1 MPDAS
6 ASGASASGPSASGR
20 ARRSQRGKTGRPAV
34 PLPAGGESAIV
45 PPAIAD
51 AAGHP
56 AGPRDE
62 AAILDLLATGTLDV
76 KGRLVDASNAT
87 MYCTISAAG
96 TQRGGAESRQARRGG
111 AEPGGA
117 GSGWTEAACVYKPV
131 AGERPLWDFPDGTLA
146 GRELA
151 AYLVS
156 RAGGFDVV
164 PPTVYREGPFGP
176 GMCQLWIDGDTSV
189 DLVELARSDDAR
201 LRQMA
206 VFDAVVNNAD
216 RKIGHL
222 LPVATGQL
230 YGCDHGV
237 CFGSE
242 YKLRTV
248 LWQWRGKQLT
258 PQALDTL
265 HRLRALLAG
274 RDLAAELG
282 RWLTTAEIAATV
294 RRVERL
300 LAQKVHPYPPA
311 DWPAVPWPP
320 V

>member
-1 MPDAS
+1 MAEAAAGTPDT
-6 ASGASASGPSASGR
+6 
-20 ARRSQRGKTGRPAV
+20 TG
-34 PLPAGGESAIV
+34 
-45 PPAIAD
+45 D
-51 AAGHP
+51 AAR
-56 AGPRDE
+56 PRPDVDE
-62 AAILDLLATGTLDV
+62 AASLDLLIAGDLV
-76 KGRLVDASNAT
+76 VEGRLVDASNAT
-87 MYCTISAAG
+87 LYCTVTADG
-96 TQRGGAESRQARRGG
+96 RQ
-111 AEPGGA
+111 
-117 GSGWTEAACVYKPV
+117 AACVYKPV

-156 RAGGFDVV
+156 RAAGWDVV
-164 PPTVYREGPFGP
+164 PPTVYRDGPFGP
-176 GMCQLWIDGDTSV
+176 GMCQLWIDADESV
-189 DLVELARSDDAR
+189 DLVELARSGEDPR

-222 LPVATGQL
+222 LPTEAGHL

-248 LWQWRGKQLT
+248 LWQWRGKKLT
-258 PQALDTL
+258 PA
-265 HRLRALLAG
+265 A
-274 RDLAAELG
+274 LAALRVSHELLTSG
-282 RWLTTAEIAATV
+282 GLADEMAQWLTRAEIVAT
-294 RRVERL
+294 RRRIEQL
-300 LAQKVHPYPPA
+300 LTRSVHPSPPT